1 MLSSGKD
8 MDVYFPS
15 RLWCLPFSGIQRF
28 KGQSFN
34 DNIMGGAPFFFSGGI
49 SQRQKVPSPFPQ
61 ILGCRTIESWR
72 NQTKEP

>member
-34 DNIMGGAPFFFSGGI
+34 EIIMGGT
-49 SQRQKVPSPFPQ
+49 PSFLQ
-61 ILGCRTIESWR
+61 EAFLKGKKSLVHFH
-72 NQTKEP
+72 KS